1 MAGLPNSSKALQQ
14 WQHLFEEKGVS
25 RTEQA
30 RQHLQQMLRLGL
42 PTRKHEDWKYTPLE
56 GLTHSQFIQQCAT
69 ISAAQRDAL
78 ALQIDAVRLVFVDG
92 RFMPELSDSTQN
104 SGFDVSVRDER
115 QTLAAP
121 VHPEVFLHLTESL
134 AQCVT
139 YIQVRRNQRPTRPL
153 LLMHITQG
161 VDSDELNTAH
171 YRHHLALAEGAEATV
186 IEHYVSLTA
195 AKHFTGARLT
205 MNVAD
210 NAQLRHIKL
219 AFENASSY
227 HFAHNDL
234 LLATDAS
241 AFSHSFLL
249 GAAVLRHHSS
259 SQLNG
264 ENATLR
270 LNSLAM
276 PVKNEVCDTRTWLE
290 HNKGYCNSR
299 QLHKT
304 IVSDKGRAVFNG
316 LINVAQ
322 HAIKTDGQM
331 TNNNLLLG
339 KLAEVDTKPQLEI
352 YADDVKCSHG
362 ATIGRIDDEQMFYL
376 QSRGIRQQEARHMIL
391 YAFAAELTEA
401 IHDSALKQQVLARI
415 GQRLPGAGMTF
426 PVEKVRADFPILQ
439 REVNGLPLA
448 YLDSAASAQKPN
460 QVIDAESAFYRHGY
474 AAVHRGI
481 HTLSA
486 QATESMENV
495 RKQASRFINAR
506 SAEELVFVRGTTEGI
521 NLVANSWGTEN
532 IRAGDNIII
541 SEMEHH
547 ANIVPWQM
555 LCERKGAELR
565 VIPLHPDGTLR
576 LETLAALF
584 DDRTRLLA
592 ITHVSNVLG
601 TENPLPDMIALAR
614 QHGAKVL
621 VDGAQAV
628 MHHAVDVQALDCD
641 FYVFSGHKLY
651 GPTGIGIL
659 YVKEALLQEMPPWEG
674 GGSMISTVSL
684 TQGTTWAKAPW
695 RFEAGTP
702 NTGGIIGLGAAID
715 YVTSLGL
722 DKIGDYEQM
731 LMRYALEQLAQVPDI
746 TLYGPAQRLGVITF
760 NLGKHHAYDVGSFL
774 DNYGIA
780 VRTGHHCA
788 MPLMAWYGVPAM
800 CRASL
805 AMYNTHEEVDRLVAG
820 LTRIHRL
827 LG

>member
-1 MAGLPNSSKALQQ
+1 
-14 WQHLFEEKGVS
+14 
-25 RTEQA
+25 
-30 RQHLQQMLRLGL
+30 
-42 PTRKHEDWKYTPLE
+42 
-56 GLTHSQFIQQCAT
+56 
-69 ISAAQRDAL
+69 
-78 ALQIDAVRLVFVDG
+78 
-92 RFMPELSDSTQN
+92 
-104 SGFDVSVRDER
+104 
-115 QTLAAP
+115 
-121 VHPEVFLHLTESL
+121 
-134 AQCVT
+134 
-139 YIQVRRNQRPTRPL
+139 
-153 LLMHITQG
+153 
-161 VDSDELNTAH
+161 
-171 YRHHLALAEGAEATV
+171 
-186 IEHYVSLTA
+186 
-195 AKHFTGARLT
+195 
-205 MNVAD
+205 
-210 NAQLRHIKL
+210 
-219 AFENASSY
+219 
-227 HFAHNDL
+227 
-234 LLATDAS
+234 
-241 AFSHSFLL
+241 
-249 GAAVLRHHSS
+249 
-259 SQLNG
+259 
-264 ENATLR
+264 
-270 LNSLAM
+270 
-276 PVKNEVCDTRTWLE
+276 
-290 HNKGYCNSR
+290 
-299 QLHKT
+299 
-304 IVSDKGRAVFNG
+304 
-316 LINVAQ
+316 
-322 HAIKTDGQM
+322 
-331 TNNNLLLG
+331 
-339 KLAEVDTKPQLEI
+339 
-352 YADDVKCSHG
+352 
-362 ATIGRIDDEQMFYL
+362 
-376 QSRGIRQQEARHMIL
+376 
-391 YAFAAELTEA
+391 
-401 IHDSALKQQVLARI
+401 
-415 GQRLPGAGMTF
+415 MTF

-439 REVNGLPLA
+439 REVNGLPQA

-684 TQGTTWAKAPW
+684 THGTTWAKAPW

-746 TLYGPAQRLGVITF
+746 TLYGPAQRLGVIAF

>member
-1 MAGLPNSSKALQQ
+1 
-14 WQHLFEEKGVS
+14 
-25 RTEQA
+25 
-30 RQHLQQMLRLGL
+30 
-42 PTRKHEDWKYTPLE
+42 
-56 GLTHSQFIQQCAT
+56 
-69 ISAAQRDAL
+69 
-78 ALQIDAVRLVFVDG
+78 
-92 RFMPELSDSTQN
+92 
-104 SGFDVSVRDER
+104 
-115 QTLAAP
+115 
-121 VHPEVFLHLTESL
+121 
-134 AQCVT
+134 
-139 YIQVRRNQRPTRPL
+139 
-153 LLMHITQG
+153 
-161 VDSDELNTAH
+161 
-171 YRHHLALAEGAEATV
+171 
-186 IEHYVSLTA
+186 
-195 AKHFTGARLT
+195 
-205 MNVAD
+205 
-210 NAQLRHIKL
+210 
-219 AFENASSY
+219 
-227 HFAHNDL
+227 
-234 LLATDAS
+234 
-241 AFSHSFLL
+241 
-249 GAAVLRHHSS
+249 
-259 SQLNG
+259 
-264 ENATLR
+264 
-270 LNSLAM
+270 
-276 PVKNEVCDTRTWLE
+276 
-290 HNKGYCNSR
+290 
-299 QLHKT
+299 
-304 IVSDKGRAVFNG
+304 
-316 LINVAQ
+316 
-322 HAIKTDGQM
+322 
-331 TNNNLLLG
+331 
-339 KLAEVDTKPQLEI
+339 
-352 YADDVKCSHG
+352 
-362 ATIGRIDDEQMFYL
+362 
-376 QSRGIRQQEARHMIL
+376 
-391 YAFAAELTEA
+391 
-401 IHDSALKQQVLARI
+401 
-415 GQRLPGAGMTF
+415 MTF

-746 TLYGPAQRLGVITF
+746 TLYGPAQRLGVIAF
-760 NLGKHHAYDVGSFL
+760 NLGNHHAYDVGSFL

>member
-1 MAGLPNSSKALQQ
+1 
-14 WQHLFEEKGVS
+14 
-25 RTEQA
+25 
-30 RQHLQQMLRLGL
+30 
-42 PTRKHEDWKYTPLE
+42 
-56 GLTHSQFIQQCAT
+56 
-69 ISAAQRDAL
+69 
-78 ALQIDAVRLVFVDG
+78 
-92 RFMPELSDSTQN
+92 
-104 SGFDVSVRDER
+104 
-115 QTLAAP
+115 
-121 VHPEVFLHLTESL
+121 
-134 AQCVT
+134 
-139 YIQVRRNQRPTRPL
+139 
-153 LLMHITQG
+153 
-161 VDSDELNTAH
+161 
-171 YRHHLALAEGAEATV
+171 
-186 IEHYVSLTA
+186 
-195 AKHFTGARLT
+195 
-205 MNVAD
+205 
-210 NAQLRHIKL
+210 
-219 AFENASSY
+219 
-227 HFAHNDL
+227 
-234 LLATDAS
+234 
-241 AFSHSFLL
+241 
-249 GAAVLRHHSS
+249 
-259 SQLNG
+259 
-264 ENATLR
+264 
-270 LNSLAM
+270 
-276 PVKNEVCDTRTWLE
+276 
-290 HNKGYCNSR
+290 
-299 QLHKT
+299 
-304 IVSDKGRAVFNG
+304 
-316 LINVAQ
+316 
-322 HAIKTDGQM
+322 
-331 TNNNLLLG
+331 
-339 KLAEVDTKPQLEI
+339 
-352 YADDVKCSHG
+352 
-362 ATIGRIDDEQMFYL
+362 
-376 QSRGIRQQEARHMIL
+376 
-391 YAFAAELTEA
+391 
-401 IHDSALKQQVLARI
+401 
-415 GQRLPGAGMTF
+415 MTF

-521 NLVANSWGTEN
+521 NFVANSWGTEN

-746 TLYGPAQRLGVITF
+746 TLYGPAQRLGVIAF

>member
-1 MAGLPNSSKALQQ
+1 
-14 WQHLFEEKGVS
+14 
-25 RTEQA
+25 
-30 RQHLQQMLRLGL
+30 
-42 PTRKHEDWKYTPLE
+42 
-56 GLTHSQFIQQCAT
+56 
-69 ISAAQRDAL
+69 
-78 ALQIDAVRLVFVDG
+78 
-92 RFMPELSDSTQN
+92 
-104 SGFDVSVRDER
+104 
-115 QTLAAP
+115 
-121 VHPEVFLHLTESL
+121 
-134 AQCVT
+134 
-139 YIQVRRNQRPTRPL
+139 
-153 LLMHITQG
+153 
-161 VDSDELNTAH
+161 
-171 YRHHLALAEGAEATV
+171 
-186 IEHYVSLTA
+186 
-195 AKHFTGARLT
+195 
-205 MNVAD
+205 
-210 NAQLRHIKL
+210 
-219 AFENASSY
+219 
-227 HFAHNDL
+227 
-234 LLATDAS
+234 
-241 AFSHSFLL
+241 
-249 GAAVLRHHSS
+249 
-259 SQLNG
+259 
-264 ENATLR
+264 
-270 LNSLAM
+270 
-276 PVKNEVCDTRTWLE
+276 
-290 HNKGYCNSR
+290 
-299 QLHKT
+299 
-304 IVSDKGRAVFNG
+304 
-316 LINVAQ
+316 
-322 HAIKTDGQM
+322 
-331 TNNNLLLG
+331 
-339 KLAEVDTKPQLEI
+339 
-352 YADDVKCSHG
+352 
-362 ATIGRIDDEQMFYL
+362 
-376 QSRGIRQQEARHMIL
+376 
-391 YAFAAELTEA
+391 
-401 IHDSALKQQVLARI
+401 
-415 GQRLPGAGMTF
+415 MTF

-731 LMRYALEQLAQVPDI
+731 LMRYTLEQLAQVPDI
-746 TLYGPAQRLGVITF
+746 TLYGPAQRLGVIAF

>member
-1 MAGLPNSSKALQQ
+1 
-14 WQHLFEEKGVS
+14 
-25 RTEQA
+25 
-30 RQHLQQMLRLGL
+30 
-42 PTRKHEDWKYTPLE
+42 
-56 GLTHSQFIQQCAT
+56 
-69 ISAAQRDAL
+69 
-78 ALQIDAVRLVFVDG
+78 
-92 RFMPELSDSTQN
+92 
-104 SGFDVSVRDER
+104 
-115 QTLAAP
+115 
-121 VHPEVFLHLTESL
+121 
-134 AQCVT
+134 
-139 YIQVRRNQRPTRPL
+139 
-153 LLMHITQG
+153 
-161 VDSDELNTAH
+161 
-171 YRHHLALAEGAEATV
+171 
-186 IEHYVSLTA
+186 
-195 AKHFTGARLT
+195 
-205 MNVAD
+205 
-210 NAQLRHIKL
+210 
-219 AFENASSY
+219 
-227 HFAHNDL
+227 
-234 LLATDAS
+234 
-241 AFSHSFLL
+241 
-249 GAAVLRHHSS
+249 
-259 SQLNG
+259 
-264 ENATLR
+264 
-270 LNSLAM
+270 
-276 PVKNEVCDTRTWLE
+276 
-290 HNKGYCNSR
+290 
-299 QLHKT
+299 
-304 IVSDKGRAVFNG
+304 
-316 LINVAQ
+316 
-322 HAIKTDGQM
+322 
-331 TNNNLLLG
+331 
-339 KLAEVDTKPQLEI
+339 
-352 YADDVKCSHG
+352 
-362 ATIGRIDDEQMFYL
+362 
-376 QSRGIRQQEARHMIL
+376 
-391 YAFAAELTEA
+391 
-401 IHDSALKQQVLARI
+401 
-415 GQRLPGAGMTF
+415 MTF

-641 FYVFSGHKLY
+641 FCVFSGHKLY

-746 TLYGPAQRLGVITF
+746 TLYGPAQRLGVIAF

>member
-1 MAGLPNSSKALQQ
+1 
-14 WQHLFEEKGVS
+14 
-25 RTEQA
+25 
-30 RQHLQQMLRLGL
+30 
-42 PTRKHEDWKYTPLE
+42 
-56 GLTHSQFIQQCAT
+56 
-69 ISAAQRDAL
+69 
-78 ALQIDAVRLVFVDG
+78 
-92 RFMPELSDSTQN
+92 
-104 SGFDVSVRDER
+104 
-115 QTLAAP
+115 
-121 VHPEVFLHLTESL
+121 
-134 AQCVT
+134 
-139 YIQVRRNQRPTRPL
+139 
-153 LLMHITQG
+153 
-161 VDSDELNTAH
+161 
-171 YRHHLALAEGAEATV
+171 
-186 IEHYVSLTA
+186 
-195 AKHFTGARLT
+195 
-205 MNVAD
+205 
-210 NAQLRHIKL
+210 
-219 AFENASSY
+219 
-227 HFAHNDL
+227 
-234 LLATDAS
+234 
-241 AFSHSFLL
+241 
-249 GAAVLRHHSS
+249 
-259 SQLNG
+259 
-264 ENATLR
+264 
-270 LNSLAM
+270 
-276 PVKNEVCDTRTWLE
+276 
-290 HNKGYCNSR
+290 
-299 QLHKT
+299 
-304 IVSDKGRAVFNG
+304 
-316 LINVAQ
+316 
-322 HAIKTDGQM
+322 
-331 TNNNLLLG
+331 
-339 KLAEVDTKPQLEI
+339 
-352 YADDVKCSHG
+352 
-362 ATIGRIDDEQMFYL
+362 
-376 QSRGIRQQEARHMIL
+376 
-391 YAFAAELTEA
+391 
-401 IHDSALKQQVLARI
+401 
-415 GQRLPGAGMTF
+415 MTF

-621 VDGAQAV
+621 VDDAQAV
-628 MHHAVDVQALDCD
+628 MHHAVDDQALDCD

-746 TLYGPAQRLGVITF
+746 TLYGPAQRLGVIAF

>member
-1 MAGLPNSSKALQQ
+1 
-14 WQHLFEEKGVS
+14 
-25 RTEQA
+25 
-30 RQHLQQMLRLGL
+30 
-42 PTRKHEDWKYTPLE
+42 
-56 GLTHSQFIQQCAT
+56 
-69 ISAAQRDAL
+69 
-78 ALQIDAVRLVFVDG
+78 
-92 RFMPELSDSTQN
+92 
-104 SGFDVSVRDER
+104 
-115 QTLAAP
+115 
-121 VHPEVFLHLTESL
+121 
-134 AQCVT
+134 
-139 YIQVRRNQRPTRPL
+139 
-153 LLMHITQG
+153 
-161 VDSDELNTAH
+161 
-171 YRHHLALAEGAEATV
+171 
-186 IEHYVSLTA
+186 
-195 AKHFTGARLT
+195 
-205 MNVAD
+205 
-210 NAQLRHIKL
+210 
-219 AFENASSY
+219 
-227 HFAHNDL
+227 
-234 LLATDAS
+234 
-241 AFSHSFLL
+241 
-249 GAAVLRHHSS
+249 
-259 SQLNG
+259 
-264 ENATLR
+264 
-270 LNSLAM
+270 
-276 PVKNEVCDTRTWLE
+276 
-290 HNKGYCNSR
+290 
-299 QLHKT
+299 
-304 IVSDKGRAVFNG
+304 
-316 LINVAQ
+316 
-322 HAIKTDGQM
+322 
-331 TNNNLLLG
+331 
-339 KLAEVDTKPQLEI
+339 
-352 YADDVKCSHG
+352 
-362 ATIGRIDDEQMFYL
+362 
-376 QSRGIRQQEARHMIL
+376 
-391 YAFAAELTEA
+391 
-401 IHDSALKQQVLARI
+401 
-415 GQRLPGAGMTF
+415 MTF

-555 LCERKGAELR
+555 LCERKGVELR

-746 TLYGPAQRLGVITF
+746 TLYGPAQRLGVIAF

>member
-1 MAGLPNSSKALQQ
+1 
-14 WQHLFEEKGVS
+14 
-25 RTEQA
+25 
-30 RQHLQQMLRLGL
+30 
-42 PTRKHEDWKYTPLE
+42 
-56 GLTHSQFIQQCAT
+56 
-69 ISAAQRDAL
+69 
-78 ALQIDAVRLVFVDG
+78 
-92 RFMPELSDSTQN
+92 
-104 SGFDVSVRDER
+104 
-115 QTLAAP
+115 
-121 VHPEVFLHLTESL
+121 
-134 AQCVT
+134 
-139 YIQVRRNQRPTRPL
+139 
-153 LLMHITQG
+153 
-161 VDSDELNTAH
+161 
-171 YRHHLALAEGAEATV
+171 
-186 IEHYVSLTA
+186 
-195 AKHFTGARLT
+195 
-205 MNVAD
+205 
-210 NAQLRHIKL
+210 
-219 AFENASSY
+219 
-227 HFAHNDL
+227 
-234 LLATDAS
+234 
-241 AFSHSFLL
+241 
-249 GAAVLRHHSS
+249 
-259 SQLNG
+259 
-264 ENATLR
+264 
-270 LNSLAM
+270 
-276 PVKNEVCDTRTWLE
+276 
-290 HNKGYCNSR
+290 
-299 QLHKT
+299 
-304 IVSDKGRAVFNG
+304 
-316 LINVAQ
+316 
-322 HAIKTDGQM
+322 
-331 TNNNLLLG
+331 
-339 KLAEVDTKPQLEI
+339 
-352 YADDVKCSHG
+352 
-362 ATIGRIDDEQMFYL
+362 
-376 QSRGIRQQEARHMIL
+376 
-391 YAFAAELTEA
+391 
-401 IHDSALKQQVLARI
+401 
-415 GQRLPGAGMTF
+415 MTF

-576 LETLAALF
+576 LEILATLF

-628 MHHAVDVQALDCD
+628 MHHTVDVQALDCD

-674 GGSMISTVSL
+674 GGSMIATVSL

-746 TLYGPAQRLGVITF
+746 TLYGPAQRLGVIAF

>member
-1 MAGLPNSSKALQQ
+1 
-14 WQHLFEEKGVS
+14 
-25 RTEQA
+25 
-30 RQHLQQMLRLGL
+30 
-42 PTRKHEDWKYTPLE
+42 
-56 GLTHSQFIQQCAT
+56 
-69 ISAAQRDAL
+69 
-78 ALQIDAVRLVFVDG
+78 
-92 RFMPELSDSTQN
+92 
-104 SGFDVSVRDER
+104 
-115 QTLAAP
+115 
-121 VHPEVFLHLTESL
+121 
-134 AQCVT
+134 
-139 YIQVRRNQRPTRPL
+139 
-153 LLMHITQG
+153 
-161 VDSDELNTAH
+161 
-171 YRHHLALAEGAEATV
+171 
-186 IEHYVSLTA
+186 
-195 AKHFTGARLT
+195 
-205 MNVAD
+205 
-210 NAQLRHIKL
+210 
-219 AFENASSY
+219 
-227 HFAHNDL
+227 
-234 LLATDAS
+234 
-241 AFSHSFLL
+241 
-249 GAAVLRHHSS
+249 
-259 SQLNG
+259 
-264 ENATLR
+264 
-270 LNSLAM
+270 
-276 PVKNEVCDTRTWLE
+276 
-290 HNKGYCNSR
+290 
-299 QLHKT
+299 
-304 IVSDKGRAVFNG
+304 
-316 LINVAQ
+316 
-322 HAIKTDGQM
+322 
-331 TNNNLLLG
+331 
-339 KLAEVDTKPQLEI
+339 
-352 YADDVKCSHG
+352 
-362 ATIGRIDDEQMFYL
+362 
-376 QSRGIRQQEARHMIL
+376 
-391 YAFAAELTEA
+391 
-401 IHDSALKQQVLARI
+401 
-415 GQRLPGAGMTF
+415 MTF

-576 LETLAALF
+576 LEILATLF

-674 GGSMISTVSL
+674 GGSMIATVSL

-731 LMRYALEQLAQVPDI
+731 LMRYALEQLAQVPYI
-746 TLYGPAQRLGVITF
+746 TLYGPAQRLGVIVF